1 MDNSVKKQLD
11 ALLSK
16 LTISDEKTYVCE
28 KCKDTGYSVVDG
40 KAFPCTCDSY
50 KREVRLPKK
59 LDGVSLD
66 DFKIKYYP
74 NKVIDA
80 TVSGETYED
89 KAAKVLVA
97 CESFV
102 VEIMEGKKNLKGLF
116 ITGPVGSGKTFIS
129 ACIYNELKNQ
139 GRDVVFYV
147 VPELL
152 GKSKEAMF
160 DDSRKDNFMDGVKNA
175 SVLILDDLGAH
186 NYTAWT
192 TNQLYLLLNYRLNH
206 MLPTVITT
214 NLDFNDIEMYLD
226 ERIASRILELCKVYN
241 LKTDKDIRYKKL
253 KEK

>member
-1 MDNSVKKQLD
+1 MNNNIKKQLD
-11 ALLSK
+11 NLLGK
-16 LTISDEKTYVCE
+16 LIISEKKTYVCK
-28 KCKDTGYSVVDG
+28 KCKDTGYFVSDD
-40 KAFPCTCDSY
+40 KAFPCTCNNY
-50 KREVRLPKK
+50 KKENRLPKK
-59 LDGVSLD
+59 LDGIFLD
-66 DFKIKYYP
+66 DFNMKYYP
-74 NKVIDA
+74 NKVINTA
-80 TVSGETYED
+80 VSSETYKD
-89 KAAKVLVA
+89 KALKVLKA
-97 CESFV
+97 CKSFV
-102 VEIMEGKKNLKGLF
+102 ADVMKNQKELKGLF

-139 GRDVVFYV
+139 SEDVIFYV

-152 GKSKEAMF
+152 EKSKEIMF
-160 DDSRKDNFMDGVKNA
+160 DDNRKDNFINSVKNT

-214 NLDFNDIEMYLD
+214 NLGFNDIEMYLN
-226 ERIASRILELCKVYN
+226 ERIASRILELCKIYN

>member
-1 MDNSVKKQLD
+1 MDNNVKKQLD

-16 LTISDEKTYVCE
+16 LIISDEKVYICG
-28 KCKDTGYSVVDG
+28 KCKDTGYFIFDN

-50 KREVRLPKK
+50 KKKVRLPKN

-66 DFKIKYYP
+66 DFKMKYYP
-74 NKVIDA
+74 NKIIDA
-80 TVSGETYED
+80 TVSGETYKD
-89 KAAKVLVA
+89 KATKVLEA
-97 CESFV
+97 CKLFIV
-102 VEIMEGKKNLKGLF
+102 DIMKNKKNLNGLF

-129 ACIYNELKNQ
+129 ACIYNELKSQ
-139 GRDVVFYV
+139 ERDVIFYV

-152 GKSKEAMF
+152 ERSKEIMF
-160 DDSRKDNFMDGVKNA
+160 DDNCKDNFMNGVKNA

-206 MLPTVITT
+206 MLPTIITT
-214 NLDFNDIEMYLD
+214 NLNFNDIEMYLD
-226 ERIASRILELCKVYN
+226 ERIASRILELCKIYN